1 MKLCPIR
8 GFERSS
14 FAISNS
20 NSKTPNHMKKLLL
33 LGLIATLGSAS
44 AWAQTT
50 STTGTSTGSTTSS
63 TGTTTTT
70 PPSGGGELKQKLESM
85 TPEQRHEFLEKHPR
99 LRDKIHEAELNKY
112 ESLTPAQQQQF
123 AQKHPEAAQRLSN
136 ASEAGAGKTDPGH
149 PRVNEV
155 NGRETNQQNRI
166 AQGTKSGSLTPQED
180 VHLEKG
186 EARLQNREANDLAK
200 HDGHLTPSEKR
211 GLNREENRESR
222 HIYDDKHN

>member
-1 MKLCPIR
+1 
-8 GFERSS
+8 
-14 FAISNS
+14 
-20 NSKTPNHMKKLLL
+20 MKKLLL
-33 LGLIATLGSAS
+33 LALIASLGSAS
-44 AWAQTT
+44 VWAQST
-50 STTGTSTGSTTSS
+50 STTGTSSGSTTGSTTSS

-70 PPSGGGELKQKLESM
+70 PSGGGELKQKLEAM

-99 LRDKIHEAELNKY
+99 LRDKIREAELKKY

-123 AQKHPEAAQRLSN
+123 AQNHPEAAQHLAN

-166 AQGTKSGSLTPQED
+166 AQGVSNGSVTPQED
-180 VHLEKG
+180 AHLEKG
-186 EARLQNREANDLAK
+186 ETRLQNREANDLAK
-200 HDGHLTPSEKR
+200 HDGHLTPGEKR

-222 HIYDDKHN
+222 RIYDDKHD